1 MGLLEIVLIVSAIAV
16 SWTAEATARGK
27 LGVNSAVGIRVGY
40 VAHSEEAWLAGHRA
54 ARPLLHASSAA
65 FALAGVL
72 SLVIPGIT
80 DETGAVI
87 ALTGCLV
94 ALGLVIAASVKAGRA
109 AEHAVLE
116 SVDGKDR

>member
-1 MGLLEIVLIVSAIAV
+1 MGLLEIVLIVSAVAV
-16 SWTAEATARGK
+16 SLTAEATARGK

-40 VAHSEEAWLAGHRA
+40 VTHSDEAWLAGHRA

-72 SLVIPGIT
+72 SLVLPGIT

-87 ALTGCLV
+87 ALTGCLI

-109 AEHAVLE
+109 AERAVMQA
-116 SVDGKDR
+116 VDGQSG